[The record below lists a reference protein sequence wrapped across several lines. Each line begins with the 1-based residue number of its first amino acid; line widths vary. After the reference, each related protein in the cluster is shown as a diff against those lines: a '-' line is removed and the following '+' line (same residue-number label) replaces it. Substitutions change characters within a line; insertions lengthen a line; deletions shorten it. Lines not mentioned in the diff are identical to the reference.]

1 MPDTTRRGRYLAMA
15 AAGAVV
21 STLLG
26 SGLVA
31 ATLDTVTSTDNSFQS
46 GTFATPADLRVASAQ
61 NGSCDGVT
69 FGTESSVPA
78 IFGSENVALEPG
90 ATTLEKSVCVRNAGG
105 SQGWLHVAFADV
117 VDSEANPSGGCEASE
132 SDPTGGNDGTCEA
145 GPGTGELSPVL
156 STSVAATSCSPPESM
171 LETNTDFGSM
181 ASSGAHMGWLQPGM
195 TCLVP
200 IEIGVLEWVS
210 DQQRQAAQT
219 DRVQWDIVFTLAD
232 SSPYGQDTTTV
243 PR

>member
-1 MPDTTRRGRYLAMA
+1 MA

-31 ATLDTVTSTDNSFQS
+31 STLDSVTSTGNSIHS
-46 GTFATPADLRVASAQ
+46 GTFATAADLRVAGAQ
-61 NGSCDGVT
+61 NGGCDGVT
-69 FGTESSVPA
+69 FGTESSVA
-78 IFGSENVALEPG
+78 AFFGSENLSLAPGTAALEE
-90 ATTLEKSVCVRNAGG
+90 AVCVRNSGG
-105 SQGWLHVAFADV
+105 TQGWLQVAFADV
-117 VDSEANPSGGCEASE
+117 VDSEANPSGACEASE
-132 SDPTGGNDGTCEA
+132 SDPAGGNDESCAA
-145 GPGTGELSPVL
+145 GPGTGELPAIL
-156 STSVAATSCSPPESM
+156 SSAVTAESCTPAASM

-181 ASSGAHMGWLQPGM
+181 TGTGAHMGWLEPGM
-195 TCLVP
+195 TCLVHVG
-200 IEIGVLEWVS
+200 IGVLDHAS

-219 DRVQWDIVFTLAD
+219 DSVQWDIVFALAD